1 MEKVVSLINEML
13 PFNIYKALYLCA
25 EFINQWIYNKIF
37 N

>member
-13 PFNIYKALYLCA
+13 PFDIYKALYLLA
-25 EFINQWIYNKIF
+25 RFINQRIYNKIF

>member
-13 PFNIYKALYLCA
+13 PFDIYKVLYLLTL
-25 EFINQWIYNKIF
+25 FINKRIYNKIF